1 VPKYKVGVKGCGI
14 IYDGES
20 LSEADSAFELFMSQS
35 MESDKMATSFQ
46 DSDIVRQWY
55 RHFELR

>member
-1 VPKYKVGVKGCGI
+1 MTKFKVVVKGGGV

-35 MESDKMATSFQ
+35 MESDNMATLFQ
-46 DSDIVRQWY
+46 DADIVKQWY
-55 RHFELR
+55 CHFELR